1 MGGNGM
7 GRTRSVGDE
16 RGGLNEAGDDGRG
29 DGWLARKTGEGSC
42 GQDVLRGEE

>member
-16 RGGLNEAGDDGRG
+16 WEGLDEASDDGRG
-29 DGWLARKTGEGSC
+29 DGWLAGETGEGS
-42 GQDVLRGEE
+42 